1 MSKTAIDGV
10 KMRKDNNGNRLSKKT
25 SSHSSY
31 RCKRKPQSKRCKK

>member
-25 SSHSSY
+25 YSHGSY